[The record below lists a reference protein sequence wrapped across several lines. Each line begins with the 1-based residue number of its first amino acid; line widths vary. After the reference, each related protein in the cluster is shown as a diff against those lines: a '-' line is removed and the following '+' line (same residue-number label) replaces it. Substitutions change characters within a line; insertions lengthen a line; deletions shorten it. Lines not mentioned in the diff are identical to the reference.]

1 MDGLP
6 RIICSPNLQ
15 AKYTAS
21 TGHNLLHS
29 HVLAEIIIRSAVA
42 FEAPAYAL
50 GLESAGNDPG
60 QEALLCGPAGLG
72 LRLAVAARHGVIEP
86 AVWCARVEVNV
97 VALAV
102 GFESVPKTL
111 HVFDRDDV
119 ISLAESREDRTGERC
134 NHLIQRL
141 WLELVHLPLPL
152 GGGAVPHDG
161 GADRHLG
168 GENERMPPR
177 LTIAGDDDLAQVCG
191 RLLRQ
196 ERERGLDQFDGLGI
210 GEVIPRVARVEG
222 SLIRMTEKEIG
233 RQHRISVARAAYRLV
248 ARVFH

>member
-21 TGHNLLHS
+21 TRHNLLHS

-72 LRLAVAARHGVIEP
+72 LRFAVAARHGVVEP

-97 VALAV
+97 VTLAV
-102 GFESVPKTL
+102 GFESVAKAL
-111 HVFDRDDV
+111 HILDRDDV
-119 ISLAESREDRTGERC
+119 VGLAEGREDRTGERC
-134 NHLIQRL
+134 NHLVQRL
-141 WLELVHLPLPL
+141 WLQLVHLPLPL
-152 GGGAVPHDG
+152 GCGAVPHDCR
-161 GADRHLG
+161 ADWCLG
-168 GENERMPPR
+168 GENERMPPG
-177 LTIAGDDDLAQVCG
+177 LAIAGDDGFAQVRGSVLCQG
-191 RLLRQ
+191 RK
-196 ERERGLDQFDGLGI
+196 RGLDQFDRLGI

-222 SLIRMTEKEIG
+222 S
-233 RQHRISVARAAYRLV
+233 
-248 ARVFH
+248 